1 MNRFSDS
8 KERFNEPSSRPSY
21 DQSQNQRGQTGLAD
35 AAFVVRDRK
44 AYQEEF
50 RDDSST
56 VSSTRPSRMSSRSGS
71 SKRTVRE
78 MNQDRKLLERLD
90 LENRQLEKV
99 PDLRQE
105 ESLKLI
111 NLQQNRINDLTNLK
125 YLRNL
130 VFLDLYDNEISD
142 LFHLQ
147 PLINLRV
154 LMLGKN
160 KIDRIHGLEN
170 LTKLDVLDMHSNN
183 ISELSG
189 LTHQS
194 SLRVLN
200 LAGNKISQVHGL
212 QKLES
217 LAELNVSRNQVVN
230 VQDLEKLPYLAS
242 VYLSYNKIAK
252 WEDIW
257 CLGDSVSLKELAL
270 DGNPLT
276 FENSYRY
283 TVLASGIKL
292 KMLDA
297 KRVSDEERRMASSL
311 LKKELEKKRS
321 EELAKKRSQ
330 RRQLAID
337 NVLRLW
343 KSENRKNAA
352 EVVSPDLSPFSGQVT
367 VLDIGDSHLIEYWPD
382 SKTVRLFGT
391 ESIQHVEKVLA
402 TANLGGQIHAI
413 HLRYAAGAQ
422 FLDKLPR
429 LRSRLPSLTTL
440 FFG

>member
-1 MNRFSDS
+1 LKILCDRYYIP
-8 KERFNEPSSRPSY
+8 NE
-21 DQSQNQRGQTGLAD
+21 
-35 AAFVVRDRK
+35 
-44 AYQEEF
+44 
-50 RDDSST
+50 
-56 VSSTRPSRMSSRSGS
+56 
-71 SKRTVRE
+71 
-78 MNQDRKLLERLD
+78 
-90 LENRQLEKV
+90 
-99 PDLRQE
+99 
-105 ESLKLI
+105 
-111 NLQQNRINDLTNLK
+111 
-125 YLRNL
+125 
-130 VFLDLYDNEISD
+130 
-142 LFHLQ
+142 
-147 PLINLRV
+147 
-154 LMLGKN
+154 
-160 KIDRIHGLEN
+160 
-170 LTKLDVLDMHSNN
+170 
-183 ISELSG
+183 
-189 LTHQS
+189 
-194 SLRVLN
+194 
-200 LAGNKISQVHGL
+200 
-212 QKLES
+212 
-217 LAELNVSRNQVVN
+217 
-230 VQDLEKLPYLAS
+230 

-391 ESIQHVEKVLA
+391 ESIQHVEKVLGNRS
-402 TANLGGQIHAI
+402 TKGQI
-413 HLRYAAGAQ
+413 
-422 FLDKLPR
+422 
-429 LRSRLPSLTTL
+429 L
-440 FFG
+440 FVKYFV